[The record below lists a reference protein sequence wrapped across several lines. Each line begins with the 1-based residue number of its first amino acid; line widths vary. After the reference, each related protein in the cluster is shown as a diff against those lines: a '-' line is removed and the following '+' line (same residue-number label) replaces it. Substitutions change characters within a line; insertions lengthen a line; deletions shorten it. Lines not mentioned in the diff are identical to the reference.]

1 MCYSTRMTLKNLS
14 DKDLLIATKNAVR
27 RERETT
33 TEVLRHLQEMER
45 RRLFA
50 DLGFSSL
57 FAYAIKELQYS
68 EDEALRRISAMRLL
82 KELPE
87 IEEKIKGGSLTLTN
101 LAKAQTYFRHEKKSG
116 PLSTAEKRE
125 LLEKLEN
132 NSSRETE
139 KILLALAP
147 TSQGRERIKPV
158 SPENLEF
165 RFTAPAE
172 LLEKISEL
180 KALLAHSHPNA
191 SLAELFAL
199 TLDLGIEHFQKKRSR
214 KTQKTS
220 PEKSDPPVPPKVNPH
235 ERYVSAQLKR
245 EIWTQQKCENCG
257 GKYALEIDHR
267 VPYGKGGTTSSEN
280 LRILCK
286 SCNQRAAIVTFGE
299 EKMEEFLN

>member
-1 MCYSTRMTLKNLS
+1 MTLKNLS
-14 DKDLLIATKNAVR
+14 DKDLLVATKNAVH

-57 FAYAIKELQYS
+57 FSYAVKELKYS

-82 KELPE
+82 KELPV
-87 IEEKIKGGSLTLTN
+87 IEEKIKEGSLTLTN
-101 LAKAQTYFRHEKKSG
+101 LAKAQTYFRHKKKSAKV
-116 PLSTAEKRE
+116 STEEKLE
-125 LLEKLEN
+125 LLEKIEN
-132 NSSRETE
+132 KSSRETE

-147 TSQGRERIKPV
+147 TCQGRERIKPV

-165 RFTAPAE
+165 RFTGPGE
-172 LLEKISEL
+172 LLEKINEL

-199 TLDLGIEHFQKKRSR
+199 TLDLGIEHFKKKRSCR
-214 KTQKTS
+214 PQKNSRETT
-220 PEKSDPPVPPKVNPH
+220 EKSDPPVASKVSSH
-235 ERYVSAQLKR
+235 ERHIPAQLKR
-245 EIWTQQKCENCG
+245 ETWSREKCENCG
-257 GKYALEIDHR
+257 GKFALEIDHR
-267 VPYGKGGTTSSEN
+267 KPFAMGGTTSSEN
-280 LRILCK
+280 LRILCR

-299 EKMEEFLN
+299 EKMGEFLN